1 MSERRSLREDSSE
14 DSDSRSSTEDE
25 ESSQQQ
31 RDLSN
36 EEMEKLVQLQ
46 DLTGIDDLQICRALL
61 ESKNWDLEATARE
74 HLMNLPSRP
83 LSEAASLRPQQP
95 SPPPEAPNARSV
107 MRSPPPRPNA
117 VHRRTSVIPLG
128 HTVFSWAM
136 YLIKMPFRLTYR
148 TVYSVFDLV
157 LSIFGLL
164 GVATAP
170 NNGARRRSNNLTNL
184 HSRPEE
190 DVADFIADFDA
201 RYGRDHAPFHEGS
214 YSRALDEAK
223 RDLRFLLVYL
233 HCPAHQDSDKFC
245 SQTLASPILKNF
257 VVNMNVIVWA
267 CSVDTSEGYRVSQAL
282 RESSYPFL
290 ALIVLRQNKMMVVG
304 RVEGQGQG
312 HMTPEALCERLEI
325 VIRDNEA
332 YIVAESAERAERNIN
347 AEIRQEQDAAFQ
359 ETLRMDQERERL
371 KREAE
376 ETKRRQE
383 EEELARQQAEV
394 ERKEGIRRQKI
405 ELASEIPEEPDI
417 TEVDEAVRIVIKLPE
432 GQRLERR
439 FYKHQSLK
447 YLYYYVFCHPDSPD
461 EFDIT
466 TNFPRKV
473 LNCKPSEQEIDP
485 PTFEEAGLGKS
496 TMLFVTDL
504 EA

>member
-1 MSERRSLREDSSE
+1 MSERRQREDELSSE
-14 DSDSRSSTEDE
+14 EDSRTSSTSTDEE
-25 ESSQQQ
+25 ESSVLHQ
-31 RDLSN
+31 RDLTN
-36 EEMEKLVQLQ
+36 EEIEKLVQLQ

-61 ESKNWDLEATARE
+61 ESKGWDLEATARE
-74 HLMNLPSRP
+74 HLNLPSRP
-83 LSEAASLRPQQP
+83 LETPPP
-95 SPPPEAPNARSV
+95 SPPVEAPNARSV
-107 MRSPPPRPNA
+107 MLSRPNNA
-117 VHRRTSVIPLG
+117 HRRTSVIPFG

-148 TVYSVFDLV
+148 TVYGVFDLF

-170 NNGARRRSNNLTNL
+170 NNGTGRRRISNNDF
-184 HSRPEE
+184 SRPEE

-201 RYGRDHAPFHEGS
+201 KYGRDHVPFHSGS
-214 YSRALDEAK
+214 YSRALEEAK

-233 HCPAHQDSDKFC
+233 HCPSHQDTEQFC
-245 SQTLASPILKNF
+245 RQTLASPILKAF
-257 VVNMNVIVWA
+257 AVNMNVIVWA
-267 CSVDTSEGYRVSQAL
+267 CSVETSEGYRVSQAL
-282 RESSYPFL
+282 RESCYPFL

-304 RVEGQGQG
+304 RVEGGY
-312 HMTPEALCERLEI
+312 MTPEALCERLEI

-332 YIVAESAERAERNIN
+332 YIVAASAERAERNIN

-376 ETKRRQE
+376 EAKRRE
-383 EEELARQQAEV
+383 EEEERARQQAEV
-394 ERKEGIRRQKI
+394 ERKETIRRQKI
-405 ELASEIPEEPDI
+405 ELASEIPEEPNQD
-417 TEVDEAVRIVIKLPE
+417 DQEAVRIVIKLPE

-473 LNCKPSEQEIDP
+473 LNCKPSEEHGDDP